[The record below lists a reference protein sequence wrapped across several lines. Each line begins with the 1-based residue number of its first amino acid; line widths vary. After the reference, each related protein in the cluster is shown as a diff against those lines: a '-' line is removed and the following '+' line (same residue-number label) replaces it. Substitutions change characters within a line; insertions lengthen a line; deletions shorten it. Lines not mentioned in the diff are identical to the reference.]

1 VSRPTCQLT
10 DDQIRIGATAGI
22 AHVAIALVAH
32 FAVPVSLAPR
42 LGPVADPWFRRETGT
57 VNAGFAYGL
66 LQGAR
71 GRRGPTFLRATAIS
85 GLLMATVRVVATLRG
100 QRRGVLSAIV
110 IGSDQLLGI
119 GGLEPARQF
128 DRNNPAAWPPGFNP
142 ALAQRCPPMHRS
154 RDLEEVLP

>member
-1 VSRPTCQLT
+1 VSRPTRRLT

-42 LGPVADPWFRRETGT
+42 LGLVADPWFRRETGT
-57 VNAGFAYGL
+57 VNTGFAYGL
-66 LQGAR
+66 LQVAR
-71 GRRGPTFLRATAIS
+71 GRRDPTFLRATAIS
-85 GLLMATVRVVATLRG
+85 GLLMATVRVVATLHG

-110 IGSDQLLGI
+110 VGSDLLLGI
-119 GGLEPARQF
+119 GGLELARQF

-154 RDLEEVLP
+154 RDLQEVLP

>member
-1 VSRPTCQLT
+1 MSRPTRQLT

-42 LGPVADPWFRRETGT
+42 LGLVADPWFRRETGT

-66 LQGAR
+66 LQVAR
-71 GRRGPTFLRATAIS
+71 GAARPDTSS
-85 GLLMATVRVVATLRG
+85 GHRD
-100 QRRGVLSAIV
+100 QRSAD
-110 IGSDQLLGI
+110 GHCSDLQLGI
-119 GGLEPARQF
+119 GGLELARQF

>member
-1 VSRPTCQLT
+1 MGDARRRTDADLVVGQLTCRSAHRTGLQWGSLIAPRRDQRSPLEPGPVSRPTRQLT

-42 LGPVADPWFRRETGT
+42 LGLVADPWFRRETGT

-71 GRRGPTFLRATAIS
+71 GRRGPTFLRATAI
-85 GLLMATVRVVATLRG
+85 
-100 QRRGVLSAIV
+100 
-110 IGSDQLLGI
+110 
-119 GGLEPARQF
+119 
-128 DRNNPAAWPPGFNP
+128 
-142 ALAQRCPPMHRS
+142 
-154 RDLEEVLP
+154 

>member
-1 VSRPTCQLT
+1 MSRPTRQLT
-10 DDQIRIGATAGI
+10 ADQIRIGATAGI

-42 LGPVADPWFRRETGT
+42 LGLVADPWFRRETGT

>member
-1 VSRPTCQLT
+1 MGL
-10 DDQIRIGATAGI
+10 
-22 AHVAIALVAH
+22 
-32 FAVPVSLAPR
+32 
-42 LGPVADPWFRRETGT
+42 VADPWFRRETGT
-57 VNAGFAYGL
+57 VIAGFAYGL
-66 LQGAR
+66 LQVAR
-71 GRRGPTFLRATAIS
+71 GRRDPTFLRATAIS
-85 GLLMATVRVVATLRG
+85 GLLMATVRAVATLRG

-110 IGSDQLLGI
+110 IGSDLLLGI

>member
-1 VSRPTCQLT
+1 VSRPTRQLT
-10 DDQIRIGATAGI
+10 ADQIRIGATAGI

>member
-1 VSRPTCQLT
+1 
-10 DDQIRIGATAGI
+10 
-22 AHVAIALVAH
+22 
-32 FAVPVSLAPR
+32 
-42 LGPVADPWFRRETGT
+42 

-66 LQGAR
+66 IQVAR

-85 GLLMATVRVVATLRG
+85 DLLMATVRVVATLRG

-110 IGSDQLLGI
+110 IGSDLLLGI
-119 GGLEPARQF
+119 GGLELARQF

-154 RDLEEVLP
+154 CDLEEVLP

>member
-1 VSRPTCQLT
+1 VSRPTRQLT

-42 LGPVADPWFRRETGT
+42 LGLVADPWFRRETGT

-66 LQGAR
+66 LQVAR

-85 GLLMATVRVVATLRG
+85 GLLMATVRVVAKLRG
-100 QRRGVLSAIV
+100 QRRGALSAIV

>member
-1 VSRPTCQLT
+1 MSRPTRQLT

-42 LGPVADPWFRRETGT
+42 LGLVADPWFRRETGT
-57 VNAGFAYGL
+57 VNAGFADGL
-66 LQGAR
+66 LQLAR
-71 GRRGPTFLRATAIS
+71 GRRDPTFLRATAIS
-85 GLLMATVRVVATLRG
+85 GLLMATVRAV
-100 QRRGVLSAIV
+100 V
-110 IGSDQLLGI
+110 IGSDLLLGI
-119 GGLEPARQF
+119 GGLEPRQF

>member
-1 VSRPTCQLT
+1 MSRPTRQLT

-32 FAVPVSLAPR
+32 FAVPASLAPR
-42 LGPVADPWFRRETGT
+42 LGLVADPWFRRETGT

-66 LQGAR
+66 LQVAR
-71 GRRGPTFLRATAIS
+71 GRRDPTFLRATAIS
-85 GLLMATVRVVATLRG
+85 GLLMATVRAVATLRG

-119 GGLEPARQF
+119 GELEPARQF

>member
-1 VSRPTCQLT
+1 VSRPTRRLT

-42 LGPVADPWFRRETGT
+42 LGLVADPWFRRETGT

-66 LQGAR
+66 LQVAR

-85 GLLMATVRVVATLRG
+85 GLLMATVRVVAKLRG
-100 QRRGVLSAIV
+100 QRRGALSAIV

>member
-1 VSRPTCQLT
+1 MSRPTRQLT
-10 DDQIRIGATAGI
+10 ADQIRIGATAGI

>member
-1 VSRPTCQLT
+1 MSRPTRQLT

-42 LGPVADPWFRRETGT
+42 LGLVADPWFRRET
-57 VNAGFAYGL
+57 
-66 LQGAR
+66 
-71 GRRGPTFLRATAIS
+71 GPTFLRATAIS

>member
-1 VSRPTCQLT
+1 MSRPTRQLT

-42 LGPVADPWFRRETGT
+42 MGLVADPWFRRETGT

-66 LQGAR
+66 LQVAR
-71 GRRGPTFLRATAIS
+71 GRRDPTFLRATAIS
-85 GLLMATVRVVATLRG
+85 GLLMATVRVVAALRG

-128 DRNNPAAWPPGFNP
+128 DRDNPAAWPPGFNP

-154 RDLEEVLP
+154 RDLQEVLP